1 MTEEKLTFWEH
12 LDELRVVL
20 IRIVIVLAA
29 VTVIAFAFKE
39 PLFKIILAPHK
50 ADFILYRLINRLSS
64 LLAWPQMSLPE
75 FEVKLISTE
84 LTAQFFTHMK
94 VAFFAALLVSSPYVV
109 FILFR
114 FINSKCRQ
122 PGFIGGNQ

>member
-39 PLFKIILAPHK
+39 PLLK
-50 ADFILYRLINRLSS
+50 
-64 LLAWPQMSLPE
+64 
-75 FEVKLISTE
+75 
-84 LTAQFFTHMK
+84 
-94 VAFFAALLVSSPYVV
+94 
-109 FILFR
+109 
-114 FINSKCRQ
+114 
-122 PGFIGGNQ
+122 